1 MRILAVM
8 IGLVLVGFPLQLIY
22 AMTVPVPQFRTGTYN
37 DFTAFAATMGVIYGG
52 AFVGIA
58 IRWARNGTASRRV
71 LPVEVLTAGVSG
83 ALALCAV
90 FLVGS
95 GVRSLITEGSF
106 EKGIEALAPTTPRS
120 TEVDEDRLLLFRS
133 FRFRLRDDLIGARRR
148 SDGSGE

>member
-106 EKGIEALAPTTPRS
+106 EKGIGNLWGLIVIVALVLGAVVS
-120 TEVDEDRLLLFRS
+120 GGLALLFY
-133 FRFRLRDDLIGARRR
+133 GARRG
-148 SDGSGE
+148 DGR